1 MVSLSTVNQLKNLN
15 TSSMVVPNDA
25 ELRQMQLVILSVLDD
40 VVSFC
45 EQNNIRYSL
54 GGGSA
59 LGAVRHQGFIPWDD
73 DVDLDMPRADY
84 NRFVALFPQQFAEKY
99 SVRCPELTPQDGLSM
114 LRVRLKG
121 TKARMHEDYNND
133 DCGVFVD
140 IFPIENT
147 YNSAFRRWLQGM
159 SCMAVGLFHSCRRFY
174 RDKDFYLDFAKENKE
189 FCKSVKLKA
198 AIGMLLSFKSM
209 ESWTKTLV
217 RTYSQCKDDNSEYVS
232 VPAGRG
238 HFFDE
243 LYRRADFVE
252 TRKIAFEGRQLDVP
266 KDAEGYLTHHYG
278 DYMTLPSKQEQEHHA
293 YLELDLGSYASEQGV
308 SEQGANQQDAA
319 EQDAAHD

>member
-1 MVSLSTVNQLKNLN
+1 MISLSTVNQLKNLN
-15 TSSMVVPNDA
+15 TSAMVIPDDD
-25 ELRQMQLVILSVLDD
+25 ELRQVQLVILSVLDD

-84 NRFVALFPQQFAEKY
+84 NRFVKLFPQQFAEKY
-99 SVRCPELTPQDGLSM
+99 SVRCPELTPQDGLAM

-121 TKARMHEDYNND
+121 TKARMHEDYAND

-140 IFPIENT
+140 VFVIENA
-147 YNSAFRRWLQGM
+147 YNSPIRRWCQGM
-159 SCMAVGLFHSCRRFY
+159 SCMMVGLFHSCRRFY
-174 RDKDFYLDFAKENKE
+174 RDKDFYLDFAKEDKQ
-189 FCKSVKLKA
+189 FCKAVRIKA
-198 AIGMLLSFKSM
+198 LIGKLLSFKSM

-217 RTYSQCKDDNSEYVS
+217 RVYSQCKDDNSEYVS
-232 VPAGRG
+232 VPSGRG

-266 KDAEGYLTHHYG
+266 KDAEGYLAHHYG

-293 YLELDLGSYASEQGV
+293 YLELDLGDWAGQE
-308 SEQGANQQDAA
+308 
-319 EQDAAHD
+319 